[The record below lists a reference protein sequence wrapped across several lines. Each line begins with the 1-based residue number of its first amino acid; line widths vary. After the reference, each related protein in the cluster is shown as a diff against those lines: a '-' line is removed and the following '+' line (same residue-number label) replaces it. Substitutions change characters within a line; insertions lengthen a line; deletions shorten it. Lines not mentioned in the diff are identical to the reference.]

1 MDAVRRDKP
10 LLSPEFLG
18 LVDHA
23 FFRCPFASIE
33 DLIAASSSDTDGAG
47 VAESEINAF
56 LNLMAKDHVHP
67 KAAEHLR
74 KGKCTIE
81 RYLAIIDLS
90 VVFLALHCRMA
101 HIPSNGKKSWVCWEA
116 AGGR

>member
-1 MDAVRRDKP
+1 MLWRLWLERARPRIVG
-10 LLSPEFLG
+10 LLSCRPLCT
-18 LVDHA
+18 V
-23 FFRCPFASIE
+23 
-33 DLIAASSSDTDGAG
+33 G

-56 LNLMAKDHVHP
+56 LNLMTKDHVHP

-90 VVFLALHCRMA
+90 VAFLALHCRMA
-101 HIPSNGKKSWVCWEA
+101 HIPSNGKRSWVCW
-116 AGGR
+116 GWHGCR

>member
-1 MDAVRRDKP
+1 MDDVRRDVP
-10 LLSPEFLG
+10 LLSPAFLG

-47 VAESEINAF
+47 VSESDINAF

-67 KAAEHLR
+67 RAAEDLQ

-101 HIPSNGKKSWVCWEA
+101 HIPSNGKRSWVCWGWQ
-116 AGGR
+116 GGR

>member
-1 MDAVRRDKP
+1 MDNGRRDVP
-10 LLSPEFLG
+10 LLSPAFLG

-47 VAESEINAF
+47 VSESDINAF

-67 KAAEHLR
+67 RAAEDLK

-81 RYLAIIDLS
+81 RNLATKDLS
-90 VVFLALHCRMA
+90 VVFLALHCRMV
-101 HIPSNGKKSWVCWEA
+101 HVPSKGKRSWDCW
-116 AGGR
+116 GWHGCR

>member
-1 MDAVRRDKP
+1 MDDVRRDKP

-47 VAESEINAF
+47 VAESEINVSEFNGQGPRAS
-56 LNLMAKDHVHP
+56 
-67 KAAEHLR
+67 
-74 KGKCTIE
+74 KGSRRSQK
-81 RYLAIIDLS
+81 R
-90 VVFLALHCRMA
+90 
-101 HIPSNGKKSWVCWEA
+101 
-116 AGGR
+116 

>member
-1 MDAVRRDKP
+1 VHPRA
-10 LLSPEFLG
+10 
-18 LVDHA
+18 A
-23 FFRCPFASIE
+23 E
-33 DLIAASSSDTDGAG
+33 DL
-47 VAESEINAF
+47 
-56 LNLMAKDHVHP
+56 K
-67 KAAEHLR
+67 

>member
-1 MDAVRRDKP
+1 MDNGRRDVH
-10 LLSPEFLG
+10 LLSPAFLG

-23 FFRCPFASIE
+23 FFCCPFASIE

-47 VAESEINAF
+47 VAESEINDF

-67 KAAEHLR
+67 KAAEDLK

-90 VVFLALHCRMA
+90 VVFLVLHCRMA
-101 HIPSNGKKSWVCWEA
+101 HIPSNGKRSWVRW
-116 AGGR
+116 GWHG